1 MKLPAMRD
9 PDITFEERCAY
20 LNYLWSV
27 KDPALIS
34 TEYPIYVYGFF
45 LAGTDR
51 YTQKTTY
58 RLIRLFSGAPFGP
71 VRKGMK
77 VGMAW

>member
-9 PDITFEERCAY
+9 PSITFEERCAY

-27 KDPALIS
+27 KDPQLIS

-58 RLIRLFSGAPFGP
+58 RRIRLFSGAPFGP